1 MLQTL
6 KSMAIRYNNYMTY
19 VGRKRACEV
28 LLQSSDRMLEDA
40 GFSREL
46 LQKGAD
52 AWPWQ
57 ISDSTPELPPV
68 QFDKLTINRAVQEL
82 ESYSEQDLHDLG
94 ITRGTITESVLKGR
108 EGIERQEERKVA

>member
-6 KSMAIRYNNYMTY
+6 KSIATRYNGYMTY

-28 LLQSSDRMLEDA
+28 LLKSNDRLLEDA

-46 LQKGAD
+46 LEKGAN

-57 ISDSTPELPPV
+57 VTDPAPELKAV
-68 QFDKLTINRAVQEL
+68 IFDKLPIGSTVSKP
-82 ESYSEQDLHDLG
+82 ESCNEQSAHDPAITAG
-94 ITRGTITESVLKGR
+94 IITEPVVNAR
-108 EGIERQEERKVA
+108 ESHEREEERKVA